1 MTTTHESPTAEDV
14 RYLTELLASDRC
26 ADDALNVHQL
36 RGFLWA
42 VMSSPAAL
50 MTQDWLPV
58 VLGEV
63 KEGEEPF
70 ETQEDLE
77 RFLAV
82 MLKFYQD
89 AQHQLITKSILF
101 SEEYIYSEDPELIK
115 PLSQWCEGLLI
126 GHDWLE
132 DIWAEASVDID
143 LDDDS
148 SLQDTLDSI
157 LAIIT
162 LFSDIPQGLAEAD
175 DPESLKAKLAFA
187 ADQVLSTALL
197 EYAQVGLELRR
208 LADELA
214 RLYARTGRNDPC
226 PCGSGQKFKRCCMP

>member
-1 MTTTHESPTAEDV
+1 
-14 RYLTELLASDRC
+14 
-26 ADDALNVHQL
+26 
-36 RGFLWA
+36 
-42 VMSSPAAL
+42 

-63 KEGEEPF
+63 KEGDEPF
-70 ETQEDLE
+70 ETQEDLD

-101 SEEYIYSEDPELIK
+101 SEEYIYSEDPELVK

-132 DIWAEASVDID
+132 DIWTESSVDID
-143 LDDDS
+143 LDDGS
-148 SLQDTLDSI
+148 SLQDTLDAV

-162 LFSDIPQGLAEAD
+162 LFADIPQGLAESE
-175 DPESLKAKLAFA
+175 DPDTLKAKLAFA
-187 ADQVLSTALL
+187 WEPLLSTALL
-197 EYAQVGLELRR
+197 EYAQIGHELRR
-208 LADELA
+208 LAEELA
-214 RLYARTGRNDPC
+214 KLYARTGRNDPC